1 MRFLTATLLLTFGL
15 SAATVPRPA
24 PELKITDPTGKV
36 VPLSQYKGKVVLIQF
51 LLTTCP
57 HCQAMSRMVTT
68 LQAKYGARGFQA
80 LGAAVNTADPRVV
93 KDSDAALVKGYVT
106 EQHVGFPVG
115 AVPYDLATTFLV
127 VNDRLSFPQV
137 VIIDRKGQIQAQS
150 APEGTE
156 ELQDQAYLSKFI
168 EKLLGAPTAAAP
180 KKATPAAPVTPAT
193 K

>member
-1 MRFLTATLLLTFGL
+1 MRFFTATLLLTSGMSGFAAAPVPR
-15 SAATVPRPA
+15 AAT
-24 PELKITDPTGKV
+24 ELNITDPAGKHIL
-36 VPLSQYKGKVVLIQF
+36 LSQYKGKVVLIQF

-68 LQAKYGARGFQA
+68 LQQQYGSRGFQA
-80 LGAAVNTADPRVV
+80 VGAAVNTADAMLI
-93 KDSDAALVKGYVT
+93 KNYID

-115 AVPYDLATTFLV
+115 AVPYDVSRVFLGAADL
-127 VNDRLSFPQV
+127 NHGLSFPQV

-150 APEGTE
+150 EPDGTE
-156 ELQDQAYLSKFI
+156 ELQTQAYLSKFI
-168 EKLLGAPTAAAP
+168 EKLLGAPAAA